1 MEQSRLI
8 KYIQEL
14 APKERERFREFVLSP
29 YFNQH
34 KKTTELLELILD
46 QLDKKSGKGLEKEVV
61 YKKLFPKEAFD
72 EQKLH
77 NVMSYL
83 KKLYHRFLSQQYME
97 SLDFQEE
104 LFTLE
109 YAYINN
115 RFDLLTNRSKQLE
128 KKLISQPYHDAS
140 YFFANYRLNYLLGY
154 YSGNYADRSKSELF
168 QKMLNNLDQY
178 YIVEKL
184 RNCCHLT
191 ANMMMMNTHYEF
203 RFIEELLEHVQI
215 NEDNCRE
222 DHSILL
228 YYSIL
233 MSMREENNTEHYE
246 QLKTILDLHIH
257 QLNLQESSDLYAFAI
272 NYCIRKI
279 NAGESNYQRELFGL
293 YKSGLKTGLLLSNGL
308 LSEWNYKNITA
319 LGCSLKEFEW
329 TENFILEY
337 KDKLLSNRRDN
348 AYNYNLA
355 HLYYN
360 KKMYSEALSALLLV
374 QFSDMMYHLSTTFLM
389 LRTYYALRDTEALL
403 SLIETF
409 RIYVIRNQ
417 KMTVD
422 QKRGYTNFLRFAKK
436 LVLLKHHAST
446 YSRKALEEKLLALKE
461 KIDSTENVINRYWL
475 VEECA
480 A

>member
-1 MEQSRLI
+1 MDQSRLI

-34 KKTTELLELILD
+34 KKTTELLELILY

-61 YKKLFPKEAFD
+61 YKKLFPKEGFD

-83 KKLYHRFLSQQYME
+83 KKLYHRFISQQYLE
-97 SLDFQEE
+97 GLDFQEQ

-109 YAYINN
+109 YAYANN
-115 RFDLLTNRSKQLE
+115 RFDLLTNRSKQLGKTLE
-128 KKLISQPYHDAS
+128 EHPLHDAN
-140 YFFANYRLNYLLGY
+140 YFHASYRLNFLLGY
-154 YSGNYADRSKSELF
+154 YSANHDRSKSGLF
-168 QKMLNNLDQY
+168 QQMLNNLDQY

-191 ANMMMMNTHYEF
+191 ANMLMINTHYEF
-203 RFIEELLEHVQI
+203 RFIEEILEHVRT
-215 NEDNCRE
+215 NEDNSRE
-222 DHSILL
+222 DHAILL
-228 YYSIL
+228 YYTIL
-233 MSMREENNTEHYE
+233 MSLREENNQEHYA
-246 QLKTILDLHIH
+246 QLKTILNLHTQH
-257 QLNLQESSDLYAFAI
+257 LNLVERGDLYTFAI
-272 NYCIRKI
+272 NYCIRRI
-279 NAGESNYQRELFGL
+279 NAGESNYQRELFDL
-293 YKSGLKTGLLLSNGL
+293 YKSGLKTSLLLSNGL

-329 TENFILEY
+329 TEKFIQEY
-337 KDKLLSNRRDN
+337 KDKLLGSRRDN

-360 KKMYSEALSALLLV
+360 KKMYNEALSALLLV
-374 QFSDMMYHLSTTFLM
+374 QFSDVMYHLNTTFLL

-436 LVLLKHHAST
+436 LVLLKHHANT
-446 YSRKALEEKLLALKE
+446 YSRKALEEKLVALKE

>member
-14 APKERERFREFVLSP
+14 TAKERERFRDFVLSP

-34 KKTTELLELILD
+34 KKTTELLILILD
-46 QLDKKSGKGLEKEVV
+46 QLDKKSGKGLDKAAV

-83 KKLYHRFLSQQYME
+83 KKLYHRFLSHQYME
-97 SLDFQEE
+97 SLDFQEQ

-109 YAYINN
+109 YAYANN
-115 RFDLLTNRSKQLE
+115 RFDLLTNRGKQLSKNLE
-128 KKLISQPYHDAS
+128 EHPCHDAH
-140 YFFANYRLNYLLGY
+140 YFLASYRLNFLLGY
-154 YSGNYADRSKSELF
+154 YSGNHDRSGSEIF
-168 QKMLNNLDQY
+168 QKMLTNLDQF

-191 ANMMMMNTHYEF
+191 ANMLMMNTHYKF
-203 RFIEELLEHVQI
+203 QFMDQVLDHVRN

-228 YYSIL
+228 YYTIL
-233 MSMREENNTEHYE
+233 MSMQEEGNPEHYE
-246 QLKTILDLHIH
+246 QLKNILDQHI
-257 QLNLQESSDLYAFAI
+257 QRLNMSERNDLYTFAI

-279 NAGESNYQRELFGL
+279 NAGESNYQRELFDL
-293 YKSGLKTGLLLSNGL
+293 YKSGLKTGLLLNNGL
-308 LSEWNYKNITA
+308 LTEWNYKNITA

-329 TENFILEY
+329 TEKFIQEY
-337 KDKLLSNRRDN
+337 KDKLLGSRRDN

-360 KKMYSEALSALLLV
+360 KKMYNEALSALLLV
-374 QFSDMMYHLSTTFLM
+374 QFSDMMYHLNTTFLL

-417 KMTVD
+417 KMTID

-446 YSRKALEEKLLALKE
+446 YSRKALEEKLSTLKE
-461 KIDSTENVINRYWL
+461 KINSTENVINRYWL